1 MPVITDIT
9 AQQRHKDR
17 VNIFVDGE
25 FACAMEQLSAMKFRL
40 KIGKEIDQ
48 ATLLASVLDSECSSA
63 FGKSVDYLARGIKT
77 VSQMNKYLLGKGY
90 STEVVEVVVDKL
102 IGYRYLSDEQYVASY
117 VSSHSRT
124 KGKRRLVAEL
134 QQKGISR
141 QLCDSIELDSD
152 TTLATATAVA
162 AKYMRNKCVD
172 MATLVKL
179 QRHLI
184 SRGYDYDTVGSIISS
199 YKENI

>member
-9 AQQRHKDR
+9 VQQRHKDR
-17 VNIFVDGE
+17 VNIFVDDE

-48 ATLLASVLDSECSSA
+48 TTLLASVFDSECSSA
-63 FGKSVDYLARGIKT
+63 FGKSVDYLARGMKT
-77 VSQMNKYLLGKGY
+77 VSQMNKYLVGKGY
-90 STEVVEVVVDKL
+90 SAEVAQVVVDKL
-102 IGYRYLSDEQYVASY
+102 VGYRYLCDEQYVASY
-117 VSSHSRT
+117 VASHSST
-124 KGKRRLVAEL
+124 KGRCRLVAEL

-141 QLCDSIELDSD
+141 QLCDSIELDGD
-152 TTLATATAVA
+152 ATLASATAVA
-162 AKYMRNKCVD
+162 SKYMRSKSVD

>member
-9 AQQRHKDR
+9 VQQRHKDR

-48 ATLLASVLDSECSSA
+48 ATLLDSVFDSECSSA
-63 FGKSVDYLARGIKT
+63 FGKSIDYLARGLKT
-77 VSQMNKYLLGKGY
+77 ISQMTKYILGKGY
-90 STEVVEVVVDKL
+90 SNEVAKVVVDKL
-102 IGYRYLSDEQYVASY
+102 VGYRYLSDEQFVASY
-117 VSSHSRT
+117 VSAHSST
-124 KGKRRLVAEL
+124 KGKRRLVVEL

-152 TTLATATAVA
+152 TTLYCATAVA
-162 AKYMRNKCVD
+162 KKYMRNKCVD
-172 MATLVKL
+172 VATLAKL

-199 YKENI
+199 YRENI